1 MITPASGNMNATMRG
16 GVRGAVPA
24 AKPPKVKALPT
35 PKLPAIHSPYR
46 SARLPSVKL

>member
-1 MITPASGNMNATMRG
+1 MIVPAGGNMNATMTG
-16 GVRGAVPA
+16 GVKGVTA

-35 PKLPAIHSPYR
+35 PKLPTLHSPYR